1 MNNLKQTMP
10 VSSERRMF
18 TFLFVACAASATG
31 LAQADAPL
39 VAESDGQA
47 ASLGYRADASKV
59 DKAKYPRFASGQQ
72 CANCTL
78 YQGKAE
84 AKSGPCS
91 IFAGKQVAAIGW
103 CSAYN
108 KKA

>member
-1 MNNLKQTMP
+1 
-10 VSSERRMF
+10 MF
-18 TFLFVACAASATG
+18 TLFFIASVAAATSA
-31 LAQADAPL
+31 AHANAPM
-39 VAESDGQA
+39 VAETDSQA
-47 ASLGYRADASKV
+47 ASLGYKADASKV

-103 CSAYN
+103 C
-108 KKA
+108 